1 NIGSEHLVGLAGT
14 GAASGLAVGHF
25 EWLACLILL
34 LLGWLFVPFY
44 LRSGVYTMPEFL
56 ERRFN
61 PAARAYFSWVSVIGY
76 VLTKISVT
84 LFAGGIVMRA
94 VTGLDLWTSAGVL
107 IVVTG
112 LYTIAGGLR
121 AVIYTEVM
129 QALILIVGSAALA
142 AVGLAAVGGWSGL
155 AARVPA
161 DFFSM
166 WKPASHPDF
175 PWTGIVFGAPILGV
189 WYWCTDQHI
198 VQRVL
203 AARNVAEARSG
214 TIFAGFLKIL
224 PVFIFVLPGIIAAA
238 LYADVRGGA
247 ADTAYPALVT
257 RLLPAGF
264 KGLVL
269 AGMLAALMSSLAS
282 AFNSCSTLLTWDVYR
297 KLRPGASEARLVAV
311 GRLTTVGLVGL
322 GLAWI
327 PFMKYVSPQLYIY
340 LQSVQAY
347 IAPPIAACF
356 LLGVL
361 YPRLNGAGALAA
373 LWTGLV
379 LGMARL
385 VLELARGRLP
395 RGTLWAWFAT
405 VNFLHFAALLFVLCA
420 AILVAVS
427 LATAPP
433 EPERVAG
440 LTVAGGRAA
449 APVPAPAPVAAV
461 GVARAY
467 DPARD
472 LGALFP
478 DVQLAGLFRDS
489 KTFVD
494 ARPLLDP
501 ADIAARYAAA
511 RTAPGFSLA
520 AFVHRYFALPPSPVD
535 TFRADTA
542 QTMEAHLRALWPV
555 LTRAPPPDSGALSSL
570 LPLPRPY
577 VVPGGR
583 FREIYYWDS
592 YFTMLGLVASDR
604 VDLVRDMLDNFAYLV
619 RR

>member
-1 NIGSEHLVGLAGT
+1 MSQLHPFDLVVIAGYFLILLGIGYWAARREKNVSADYFLASRDVGWFVVGASLFASNIGSEHLVGLAGT

-61 PAARAYFSWVSVIGY
+61 SAARGYFTWVSIIGY

-84 LFAGGIVMRA
+84 LFAGGIVMRE
-94 VTGLDLWTSAGVL
+94 VTGLNVWTSAIIL
-107 IVVTG
+107 IVITG
-112 LYTIAGGLR
+112 LYTVLGGLR

-129 QALILIVGSAALA
+129 QAVVLIIGSATLA
-142 AVGLAAVGGWSGL
+142 VLGLHAVGGWSGL
-155 AARVPA
+155 EARVPA

-166 WKPASHPDF
+166 WKPVNHPNF
-175 PWTGIVFGAPILGV
+175 PWTGIVFGAPILGI

-203 AARNVAEARSG
+203 AARNVSEARTG

-238 LYADVRGGA
+238 LYPDIRGGA

-297 KLRPGASEARLVAV
+297 KLRPQASEQRLVAV
-311 GRLTTVGLVGL
+311 GRVTTVLLVGL
-322 GLAWI
+322 GLLWI
-327 PFMKYVSPQLYIY
+327 PFMKYISPQIYIY

-373 LWTGLV
+373 LWTGLA
-379 LGMARL
+379 LGTARL
-385 VLELARGRLP
+385 VLELEKAHLAAGSVWL
-395 RGTLWAWFAT
+395 WFAS
-405 VNFLHFAALLFVLCA
+405 VNFLHFAALLFALCA
-420 AILVAVS
+420 GILIVVS

-433 EPERVAG
+433 ARAKTDG
-440 LTVAGGRAA
+440 LTYVYGGPEITAI
-449 APVPAPAPVAAV
+449 PVPAGPRQLNIVLSVILVATI
-461 GVARAY
+461 
-467 DPARD
+467 
-472 LGALFP
+472 GALWI
-478 DVQLAGLFRDS
+478 VFR
-489 KTFVD
+489 
-494 ARPLLDP
+494 
-501 ADIAARYAAA
+501 
-511 RTAPGFSLA
+511 
-520 AFVHRYFALPPSPVD
+520 
-535 TFRADTA
+535 
-542 QTMEAHLRALWPV
+542 
-555 LTRAPPPDSGALSSL
+555 
-570 LPLPRPY
+570 
-577 VVPGGR
+577 
-583 FREIYYWDS
+583 
-592 YFTMLGLVASDR
+592 
-604 VDLVRDMLDNFAYLV
+604 
-619 RR
+619 